1 LILILIDLETI
12 LGFEF
17 VEIFLVEL
25 DLVFRRRGM
34 LESEEELSALSFR
47 EFREVESREE
57 GR

>member
-25 DLVFRRRGM
+25 DLVFRRRGV